1 MMVELIVW
9 LLLIELVGLA
19 AFPLAFRVFAR
30 LPDHGW
36 TMTKPLG
43 LLLLT
48 YGAWLIGLSHTI
60 PNSRWSVLLAFAA
73 LALLSWAAT
82 RRCWPEVL
90 ELVRRE
96 ARTVILTETLFVAVF
111 VGWVLVRGFLPAIE
125 HTEQPMN
132 YMFLNSVVTSPH
144 YPPNDPWL
152 AGEPVSYYYFGYLTV
167 GVLTLL
173 SGLAT
178 AVTFNLA
185 LASTAAMAAVAAF
198 GVVYNLVRISR
209 GSRAAASLAGL
220 GAAFL
225 LVGASNLVGTLEMVR
240 VAGIGD
246 QRLWEW
252 VGVEGLTAPAAAA
265 TRWIPAD
272 AWWWFHAGRVAPG
285 TISEFPAFSLVLGD
299 LHAHVM
305 SMPLVLLTGAL
316 ALQLHLASGLFALRS
331 LREQWPMYLALPLV
345 LGGVSA
351 TNTPDLPLGLTVVT
365 GAVLLNAARQVE
377 APFHGLRGRWRTTVW
392 TILASIVFLAAAI
405 ALFQNDDGTL
415 EVLGAE
421 LVKVRYL
428 LVAEGALLA
437 IACLAVLTAVPLR
450 AVALA
455 AVIVAAALLL
465 FSPFLL
471 TFESSASGVL
481 PLRGLLTRPFHL
493 VLVWGV
499 TGFLALAFLTALG
512 RRLLQPMGPWGNRFL
527 VSAAVGFAPVV
538 LWLQPV
544 WGPLLYAGVLL
555 AFVAHRLGFRWIG
568 VDEAPLSI
576 GSGFTRIAAVSLLLA
591 LLVYDGITQGERGAD
606 GEFSAAARLLIVVPM
621 AVVVTM
627 GIYGAW
633 SLARRQEA
641 PGGQRDSGNDSVAP
655 PNTAPAAAL
664 GMLAVAG
671 ALIMGVEL
679 FHVVDFFGGDLRR
692 MNTVFKLYYQAWL
705 LMALVGGFSLY
716 YVSRRWD
723 LRHAPGRIGMATW
736 STVLVLALGA
746 VLYYPLAAPYTRVF
760 YANAGFDLDGQAKL
774 AANAPAEYEAIRW
787 IRETLPR
794 GAVVVE
800 AAVTPCADNPQ
811 GCSDWNIEVG
821 RIAGST
827 GRPTVLGWEQHE
839 IQWRW
844 SPDPLAGRRDDVRE
858 IYTTTDVARAREL
871 LAKYNAQYVVVGRRE
886 RSVYGA
892 EGLPKF
898 SDLGEAV
905 FSVTAAGATT
915 TIYRL
920 AS

>member
-1 MMVELIVW
+1 MFELIVW

-19 AFPLAFRVFAR
+19 AFPLAFRVFGR
-30 LPDHGW
+30 LPDRGW
-36 TMTKPLG
+36 TLSKPLG

-48 YGAWLIGLSHTI
+48 YGTWLIGLSHTI
-60 PNSRWSVLLAFAA
+60 PNSRWSVLLAFVALGLLVFAA
-73 LALLSWAAT
+73 A
-82 RRCWPEVL
+82 RRYRREIVGF
-90 ELVRRE
+90 VRRE
-96 ARTVILTETLFVAVF
+96 ARTLLVAETLFVGVF
-111 VGWVLVRGFLPAIE
+111 VGWALVRGFLPAIE

-132 YMFLNSVVTSPH
+132 FMFLNSVVESPH

-185 LASTAAMAAVAAF
+185 LASTAAMAALAAL
-198 GVVYNLVRISR
+198 GVVYNLVRISQ
-209 GSRAAASLAGL
+209 GSRTAASLAGL

-225 LVGASNLVGTLEMVR
+225 LVGASNLVGTLDMVR

-252 VGVEGLTAPAAAA
+252 IGVEGLTAPTAASA
-265 TRWIPAD
+265 RWIPAD
-272 AWWWFHAGRVAPG
+272 TWWWFHASRAAPG
-285 TISEFPAFSLVLGD
+285 SITEFPAFSLVLGD

-305 SMPLVLLTGAL
+305 SMPFLLLTVAL
-316 ALQLHLASGLFALRS
+316 ALQLYLATGLFALRS
-331 LREQWPMYLALPLV
+331 IREQWPLYLAVPIV
-345 LGGVSA
+345 LGA
-351 TNTPDLPLGLTVVT
+351 LAAINTPDLPLGLTLIA
-365 GAVLLNAARQVE
+365 GGVLLNAARQVE
-377 APFHGLRGRWRTTVW
+377 APFQGLRRRWRAAVW
-392 TILASIVFLAAAI
+392 TILAGIIFLAAAI
-405 ALFQNDDGTL
+405 ALFQNDEGTL

-428 LVAEGALLA
+428 LVAEGVLLA
-437 IACLAVLTAVPLR
+437 IAGLAVLTSVPLR
-450 AVALA
+450 AIVLA
-455 AVIVAAALLL
+455 AGIVAAALLL
-465 FSPFLL
+465 FVPFFL

-499 TGFLALAFLTALG
+499 TGFLALAFLTAM
-512 RRLLQPMGPWGNRFL
+512 RRPLLQPAGLWSNRFL

-544 WGPLLYAGVLL
+544 WGPLLYAVILL
-555 AFVAHRLGFRWIG
+555 ALVAHRLGFRWTG
-568 VDEAPLSI
+568 FDEAPLSI
-576 GSGFTRIAAVSLLLA
+576 GSGFSRIVAVTLLVA
-591 LLVYDGITQGERGAD
+591 LLVYDGITQGERGAA
-606 GEFSAAARLLIVVPM
+606 GEFSAASRLLIVVPM
-621 AVVVTM
+621 AMVVTL

-641 PGGQRDSGNDSVAP
+641 PGGRRDSGDDSVAL
-655 PNTAPAAAL
+655 PNAAPVAVL
-664 GMLAVAG
+664 GILAVAG
-671 ALIMGVEL
+671 MLIMGVEL

-716 YVSRRWD
+716 YVSQRWD
-723 LRHAPGRIGMATW
+723 LRHAPGRIGMVAW

-760 YANAGFDLDGQAKL
+760 HSNAGFDLDGQAKL
-774 AANAPAEYEAIRW
+774 ASNVAAEYDAIRW

-794 GAVVVE
+794 DAVVLE
-800 AAVTPCADNPQ
+800 AAVTPCADNPS
-811 GCSDWNIEVG
+811 GCSDWNAEVG

-839 IQWRW
+839 LQWRW
-844 SPDPLAGRRDDVRE
+844 SPDPLAGRRDDVWE

-871 LAKYNAQYVVVGRRE
+871 LAKYDTQYVVVGRRE
-886 RSVYGA
+886 RSAYGA
-892 EGLPKF
+892 EGLSKF

-905 FSVTAAGATT
+905 FSTTAAGATT